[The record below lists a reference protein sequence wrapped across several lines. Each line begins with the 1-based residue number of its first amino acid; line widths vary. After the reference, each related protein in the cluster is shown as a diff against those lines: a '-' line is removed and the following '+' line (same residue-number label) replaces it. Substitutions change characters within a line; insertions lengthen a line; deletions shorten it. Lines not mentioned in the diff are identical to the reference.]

1 MSAIKPVRDT
11 DSSSSLND
19 NPGVTMPHP
28 NETDLAA
35 DLFAAALRATEV
47 MVRTAALKSM
57 PQGRF
62 IPKFELAAWSEAD
75 IAVCAAKFE
84 DAVRAVVTEE
94 IAALVTDAIVRAA

>member
-1 MSAIKPVRDT
+1 MSDRRSTRDT
-11 DSSSSLND
+11 DSSSSSND
-19 NPGVTMPHP
+19 NPGVTMRHP
-28 NETDLAA
+28 NDDLAA

-75 IAVCAAKFE
+75 ITVCAAKFE
-84 DAVRAVVTEE
+84 DAVRAVVAEE
-94 IAALVTDAIVRAA
+94 IAALVTDAIARAA